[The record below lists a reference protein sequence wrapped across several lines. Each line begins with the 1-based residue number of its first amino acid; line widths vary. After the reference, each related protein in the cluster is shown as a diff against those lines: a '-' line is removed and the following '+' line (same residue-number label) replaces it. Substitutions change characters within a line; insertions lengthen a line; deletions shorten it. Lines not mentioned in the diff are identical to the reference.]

1 MEACWSIA
9 QGLSGLF
16 ASTRQRS
23 NLKPARISKRAQ
35 GTSGG
40 RRDEVP
46 MDSYLIDT
54 HLSASHLRL
63 VVAIVEERCL
73 VGAAKRL
80 NMTQPAVTKALQA
93 AEHQLGVPLFTR
105 TSNGMVPTIY
115 GYALA
120 SRARLVLTQ
129 LRSAVREIN
138 DLREGTG
145 GRIVVGTL
153 LAASAVL
160 LPAAIAQL
168 RDRCRKVVVTVVE
181 GTNDLLIPSLRRG
194 DVDLVVGRLPFS
206 TDFADLQQEVL
217 FVDAACIVVRTQH
230 PLVGRQGLT
239 LADLVHWDW
248 ILPPQ
253 ATTLRSHIDKAFRE
267 EGVDPP
273 VPAVESVC
281 LPINQTL
288 LQVTDYLSV
297 WPRQVAS
304 HAAQIKEITV
314 LPIPLPATECP
325 IGITSRRNTPCSP
338 AVEHFVETLRSVAQM
353 QGQSLITEGM
363 RISDP
368 RHIPFGNSLPK

>member
-1 MEACWSIA
+1 
-9 QGLSGLF
+9 
-16 ASTRQRS
+16 
-23 NLKPARISKRAQ
+23 
-35 GTSGG
+35 
-40 RRDEVP
+40 
-46 MDSYLIDT
+46 MDNYLIDT

-63 VVAIVEERCL
+63 LVAIVEERCL

-105 TSNGMVPTIY
+105 TSSGMVPTIY
-115 GYALA
+115 GDALA
-120 SRARLVLTQ
+120 ARARLVLSQ

-160 LPAAIAQL
+160 LPTAIAQL
-168 RDRCRKVVVTVVE
+168 REKCRNVVVTVVE

-206 TDFADLQQEVL
+206 TDFGDLHQEVL

-230 PLVGRQGLT
+230 PLVGRQGLR
-239 LADLVHWDW
+239 LADLVHWEW

-253 ATTLRSHIDKAFRE
+253 ATTLRSHIDKAFRDE
-267 EGVDPP
+267 DVEPP
-273 VPAVESVC
+273 VPAAESVC

-288 LQVTDYLSV
+288 LQLTDYLSV

-304 HAAQIKEITV
+304 HAAQFKEIAI

-325 IGITSRRNTPCSP
+325 IGITSRRNAPSAP
-338 AVEHFVETLRSVAQM
+338 AVEHFVATLRSVAQM
-353 QGQSLITEGM
+353 QAQGVPIEDM
-363 RISDP
+363 PISNLH
-368 RHIPFGNSLPK
+368 HIPFGNSLPK